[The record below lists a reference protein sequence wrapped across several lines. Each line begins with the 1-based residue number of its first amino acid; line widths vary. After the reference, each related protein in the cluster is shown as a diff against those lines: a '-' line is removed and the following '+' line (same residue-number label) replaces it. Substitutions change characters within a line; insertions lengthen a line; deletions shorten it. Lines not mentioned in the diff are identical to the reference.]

1 MASID
6 KIEKLLKNELTA
18 SETYHQALEKFEEEN
33 QRREIA
39 FLQPIYEEHTEAVS
53 DLQRK
58 IQEMGGTPTSDSGL
72 WGSWS
77 EAVMSGAGLLGKN
90 TMLNALLAG
99 EKSGLDDY
107 EKAAQDPDIPSE
119 MSSLIQRR
127 FVNAQQ
133 ENIRAINRL
142 LDS

>member
-6 KIEKLLKNELTA
+6 KVEKLLKNELSA
-18 SETYHQALEKFEEEN
+18 AETYHQALEKFEEEN

-39 FLQPIYEEHTEAVS
+39 YLEPIYEEHTEAVS
-53 DLQRK
+53 ELQEK
-58 IQEMGGTPTSDSGL
+58 IQQMGGTPTSDSGL

-77 EAVMSGAGLLGKN
+77 EAVMSGAELLGKDA
-90 TMLNALLAG
+90 MLNALLAG

-107 EKAAQDPDIPSE
+107 EQAAQDPEIPSE
-119 MSSLIQRR
+119 VSALIQAKY
-127 FVNAQQ
+127 VASQQ

-142 LDS
+142 LSS

>member
-6 KIEKLLKNELTA
+6 KVEKLLKNELSA
-18 SETYHQALEKFEEEN
+18 AETYHQALEKFEEEN

-39 FLQPIYEEHTEAVS
+39 YLEPIYEEHTEAVS
-53 DLQRK
+53 ELQEK
-58 IQEMGGTPTSDSGL
+58 IQQMGGTPTSDSGL

-77 EAVMSGAGLLGKN
+77 EAVMSGAELLGKDA
-90 TMLNALLAG
+90 MLNALLAG

-107 EKAAQDPDIPSE
+107 EQAAQDPEIPSE
-119 MSSLIQRR
+119 VSALIQAKY
-127 FVNAQQ
+127 VTSQQ

-142 LDS
+142 LSS